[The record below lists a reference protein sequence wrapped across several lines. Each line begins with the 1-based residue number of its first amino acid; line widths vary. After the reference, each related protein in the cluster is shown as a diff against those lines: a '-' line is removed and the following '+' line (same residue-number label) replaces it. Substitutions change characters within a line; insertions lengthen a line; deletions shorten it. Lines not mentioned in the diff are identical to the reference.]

1 MFFFENSDASCW
13 KSETHKLYLFM
24 IIVDKDFTKINIL
37 DHKLGKHYVHVLAEL
52 NKKVFSAAPHFR

>member
-1 MFFFENSDASCW
+1 
-13 KSETHKLYLFM
+13 M